1 MNLFILLESTLDVK
15 AALAEGT
22 TALIAGMGTVFIVLI
37 AISFVISLFKYFKFG
52 EVVKHEHKEARINV
66 IVENKA
72 PVIQGASVVQ
82 EAPKMDDLELVA
94 VITAAIAASLNTT
107 TDKLQVKSFR
117 RLNSKNGL
125 MR

>member
-1 MNLFILLESTLDVK
+1 MNLFVLLESGLDIK
-15 AALAEGT
+15 WALTEGT

-37 AISFVISLFKYFKFG
+37 IIAYVISLFKLINFG
-52 EVVKHEHKEARINV
+52 GDIKHDHKEARINV
-66 IVENKA
+66 VVENKVPEIQDA
-72 PVIQGASVVQ
+72 PQ
-82 EAPKMDDLELVA
+82 MDDLELVA